1 MRKRALRREKV
12 KVAEKRRRRTLEW
25 WGRELRM
32 RVMIRSE
39 IEEVVEKSR
48 SGRVNQRKRQREE
61 RVADWAAVLMGSE
74 ERMWWR
80 RASGRWLM

>member
-12 KVAEKRRRRTLEW
+12 KLEEKRRRRTLEW

-39 IEEVVEKSR
+39 IEEAVEKSR
-48 SGRVNQRKRQREE
+48 SGRVNQRERQRDE
-61 RVADWAAVLMGSE
+61 RVADWAAVLIGNE